1 VKKSQP
7 RVVEAEEF
15 VLKDSKGHVRA
26 RLGLKHG
33 HPGLTL
39 IDSKGR
45 TRAGMSL
52 SNEGS
57 SLALFDAHEQIRI
70 LAAVMGDEPT
80 MTLYHFN
87 GEPGAFS
94 SLHSTGDST
103 MVLADPAGKGRL
115 WVKTNMLTTSLG
127 LYDRQGKTRVNLN
140 ADHYGLSGHPK
151 PANDGHLKTGQRRH
165 PPGH

>member
-1 VKKSQP
+1 
-7 RVVEAEEF
+7 
-15 VLKDSKGHVRA
+15 
-26 RLGLKHG
+26 
-33 HPGLTL
+33 
-39 IDSKGR
+39 
-45 TRAGMSL
+45 MSL

-140 ADHYGLSGHPK
+140 ADHYGTELALGDMDGNARAELRVNEQGAHVTLLDANGTTRGSFFESGDASSLIFYDAKAKRAHKLP
-151 PANDGHLKTGQRRH
+151 
-165 PPGH
+165 